1 MGVLLTIRIPLS
13 VVSLKPSP
21 LNSKGR
27 NCISWNPLQHMV
39 PGWYLPMKETHV
51 WFERWKPRGRHYY
64 LQAGTAICAARQ
76 VKWSEVA
83 QSGLTLCDPM
93 DYSLQGSSVHGI
105 SQARVLEWVAIS
117 FSMGSSRP
125 RMEPGSPSLQADALP
140 SEPPGKPLR
149 QQKRWL
155 IVHMLHS
162 ATAEKRTR
170 LENHVGSGQRTK
182 RGTALITSKMGL
194 SELVEVIRM
203 AVDPRRQVW
212 DGRHAA
218 QQFVPASLASG
229 LACFSFCGLCGGPVS
244 LDLCLVF
251 LLLFSLRILFFLHFT
266 LLARRF
272 PKRWPWGQEKR
283 VFFYV
288 WFEQVVSGS

>member
-117 FSMGSSRP
+117 FSRGSSQARNWT
-125 RMEPGSPSLQADALP
+125 EIAHIAGSHFTIWATR
-140 SEPPGKPLR
+140 EPPQYTPRAYKTRFWTWALR
-149 QQKRWL
+149 
-155 IVHMLHS
+155 S
-162 ATAEKRTR
+162 
-170 LENHVGSGQRTK
+170 
-182 RGTALITSKMGL
+182 
-194 SELVEVIRM
+194 
-203 AVDPRRQVW
+203 
-212 DGRHAA
+212 
-218 QQFVPASLASG
+218 
-229 LACFSFCGLCGGPVS
+229 VS
-244 LDLCLVF
+244 W
-251 LLLFSLRILFFLHFT
+251 SI
-266 LLARRF
+266 
-272 PKRWPWGQEKR
+272 
-283 VFFYV
+283 
-288 WFEQVVSGS
+288 